1 MFYTE
6 YGREQITSTLQR
18 GIIGAHLPFSGI
30 PNPHAFV
37 MDATCNPGNSGSAV
51 INPEDGSVIGVVFAK
66 RTEAFTYAVVSRGF
80 DILVGKLVETDKAG
94 MPPGSSFTME
104 MGKEY
109 RPPEGLQ
116 SELLKMRLA
125 QEAEDKL

>member
-1 MFYTE
+1 
-6 YGREQITSTLQR
+6 
-18 GIIGAHLPFSGI
+18 
-30 PNPHAFV
+30 

-80 DILVGKLVETDKAG
+80 DILAEKILETDKAG
-94 MPPGSSFTME
+94 LPPGSAITIE

-109 RPPEGLQ
+109 RPPEDLQ
-116 SELLKMRLA
+116 ADLVKMRPA
-125 QEAEDKL
+125 QETKDKA

>member
-1 MFYTE
+1 M
-6 YGREQITSTLQR
+6 
-18 GIIGAHLPFSGI
+18 
-30 PNPHAFV
+30 
-37 MDATCNPGNSGSAV
+37 

-66 RTEAFTYAVVSRGF
+66 RTEAFAYAVVSRGS

-94 MPPGSSFTME
+94 LSPGSSFTME

-116 SELLKMRLA
+116 SDLLKMRLA
-125 QEAEDKL
+125 QEAKDKP